1 MLQAAIEEEVAAY
14 IDAHQD
20 LRDEHGHRLVVR
32 NGHMP
37 EREVLTGAG
46 PLTVKK
52 PRIDDR
58 REGQRFTSAILPPYL
73 RRTPSI
79 DALIPV
85 LYLKGISTGD
95 FSEALTAI
103 LGEGAVGLSA
113 ANIVRLKEGWQQEY
127 DEWSR
132 RDLKGKRYAYF
143 WADGIYFD
151 VRLTKERPCM
161 LVIMGATPEGKK
173 ELVGLLD
180 GERESKISWKE
191 LLLRLKRRGLKEG
204 PLLAVADGALGFW
217 PALEE
222 VYPGTREQRCWV
234 HKTANV
240 LDKLSKRLQSGAK
253 GKIHEMYRA
262 ATKQQALEAF
272 DDFMALYQEKYP
284 KAGACLRKDK
294 EVLFTFYDFP
304 ASHGKHLRTTNPI
317 ESTFATVRHPTR
329 QTKGCGSRQATL
341 MMVYKLGRE
350 AEKHWRRLDGSRL
363 IVKVLRGVRFIDGE
377 AQADDRIAA

>member
-113 ANIVRLKEGWQQEY
+113 ANIVRLKEGWQQES

-191 LLLRLKRRGLKEG
+191 LLLDLKRRGLKEG

-222 VYPGTREQRCWV
+222 VYPEPGSSVAGYTRRPTCS
-234 HKTANV
+234 T
-240 LDKLSKRLQSGAK
+240 SCPSGC
-253 GKIHEMYRA
+253 
-262 ATKQQALEAF
+262 
-272 DDFMALYQEKYP
+272 
-284 KAGACLRKDK
+284 KAGPKGRSTRCTGRRRSSRRSKPL
-294 EVLFTFYDFP
+294 
-304 ASHGKHLRTTNPI
+304 TT
-317 ESTFATVRHPTR
+317 S
-329 QTKGCGSRQATL
+329 
-341 MMVYKLGRE
+341 
-350 AEKHWRRLDGSRL
+350 WRW
-363 IVKVLRGVRFIDGE
+363 
-377 AQADDRIAA
+377 